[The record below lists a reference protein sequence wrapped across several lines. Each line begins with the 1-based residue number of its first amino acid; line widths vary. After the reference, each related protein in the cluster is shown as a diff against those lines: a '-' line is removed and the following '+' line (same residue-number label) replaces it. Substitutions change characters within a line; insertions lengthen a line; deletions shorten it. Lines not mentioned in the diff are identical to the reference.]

1 MPTRLFALALALTL
15 TVGSP
20 AAAFSGEGFPQ
31 LAGTDPNEKICEDI
45 IVTGSRLAKKRFC
58 ATRAQWEERKQIDRR
73 TIHQIQTQIVGPCQI
88 APSSRNGG
96 PTAC

>member
-1 MPTRLFALALALTL
+1 MPTRLFALAFALTV

-20 AAAFSGEGFPQ
+20 AAASNGQENPQ
-31 LAGTDPNEKICEDI
+31 FAGTDPNEKICEDI
-45 IVTGSRLAKKRFC
+45 VVTGSRLAKKRFC

-73 TIHQIQTQIVGPCQI
+73 TIHQIQTQIIGPCQI
-88 APSSRNGG
+88 APASRNGG

>member
-1 MPTRLFALALALTL
+1 MPTRLFALAFALTV

-20 AAAFSGEGFPQ
+20 AAASNGQF
-31 LAGTDPNEKICEDI
+31 AGNDPNEKICEDI
-45 IVTGSRLAKKRFC
+45 VVTGSRLAKKRFC